1 MPPLNPGFGEK
12 KPIDEESWEIG
23 VYRQREGSKKGQER
37 RGNETDLWWFEGIVV
52 WELDIEEK
60 DASSIRRICSPTM
73 SDEIN
78 VEFV

>member
-1 MPPLNPGFGEK
+1 M
-12 KPIDEESWEIG
+12 
-23 VYRQREGSKKGQER
+23 YRQRKGSEKSQER
-37 RGNETDLWWFEGIVV
+37 KGDEIYLWWFEGIVV

-60 DASSIRRICSPTM
+60 DASSIRRICSQIV